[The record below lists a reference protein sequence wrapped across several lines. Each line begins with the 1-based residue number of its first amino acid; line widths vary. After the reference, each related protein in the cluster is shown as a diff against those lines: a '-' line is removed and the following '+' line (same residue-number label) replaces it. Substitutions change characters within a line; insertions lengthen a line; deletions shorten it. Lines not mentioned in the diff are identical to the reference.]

1 MKFDKKTIGGF
12 IVAGLV
18 LGLIIYF
25 LYAYGLIGY
34 FTDQNRLLQFISDH
48 QAYAVLI
55 FVGLQMIQVIAAP
68 IPGEVTGVVGG
79 YFFGTF
85 WGTIYSTMGL
95 TLGSW
100 IAFMLARLA
109 GRPLVEMLVK
119 PETIKRYDYVMKH
132 KGMFLAFL
140 MFLIPGFPKDYLCYL
155 LGLGHMGQRDFLIV
169 STVGRL
175 LGTVLLTMGGT
186 FFRHGRYGALFTLVG
201 ISLLIVLLAMI
212 YREAIERWFRR
223 IRAAQLIKHRAD
235 RARMRKTENKER

>member
-1 MKFDKKTIGGF
+1 MSKLDKKTIGGF
-12 IVAGLV
+12 IVVGLV
-18 LGLIIYF
+18 LGLIIYI
-25 LYAYGLIGY
+25 LYAYGLIDY

-48 QAYAVLI
+48 EAYAVLI
-55 FVGLQMIQVIAAP
+55 FIGLQMVQVIAAP

-85 WGTIYSTMGL
+85 RGTIYSTIGL

-100 IAFMLARLA
+100 TAFMLARLA
-109 GRPLVEMLVK
+109 GRPMVEMLVK

-155 LGLGHMGQRDFLIV
+155 LGLGHMGQREFLIV

-175 LGTVLLTMGGT
+175 LGTMLLTMGGT

-201 ISLLIVLLAMI
+201 ISLLITLLAMI
-212 YREAIERWFRR
+212 YREVIERWFRR

-235 RARMRKTENKER
+235 QARMRKNGK

>member
-1 MKFDKKTIGGF
+1 MIKIDRKTIRGLV
-12 IVAGLV
+12 IAGLV
-18 LGLIIYF
+18 LGAIVYLLYSYDLIDYF
-25 LYAYGLIGY
+25 ANR
-34 FTDQNRLLQFISDH
+34 NRLLQFISDH

-55 FVGLQMIQVIAAP
+55 FIGLQTIQVIAAP
-68 IPGEVTGVVGG
+68 LPGEVTGVVGG

-85 WGTIYSTMGL
+85 WGIIYSTIGL
-95 TLGSW
+95 TIGSW

-109 GRPLVEMLVK
+109 GRPLVEMMVK

-132 KGMFLAFL
+132 KGMFLAFT

-169 STVGRL
+169 STTGRL
-175 LGTVLLTMGGT
+175 LGTVLLTLGGT
-186 FFRHGRYGALFTLVG
+186 FFRDRRYGALFTLAG
-201 ISLLIVLLAMI
+201 ISMLIVLLTMI

-235 RARMRKTENKER
+235 RAYMKRNGK